1 MMQECAALSTVYNVA
16 NAHGVRLV
24 CRVFLTLATAPENM
38 YAVVY

>member
-24 CRVFLTLATAPENM
+24 CRLATASREH
-38 YAVVY
+38 VCGCILI